1 MDTLTVKIESELS
14 KKVRIF
20 CISNE
25 IKLKDFVTDAL
36 IKEYIL
42 RNQEKEWLIY
52 YLISSGV

>member
-42 RNQEKEWLIY
+42 RNQEKE
-52 YLISSGV
+52 

>member
-14 KKVRIF
+14 KKVRIY

-42 RNQEKEWLIY
+42 RNHEKEWLTYSRIK
-52 YLISSGV
+52 SGD